1 MFGDVSYV
9 PNEREIERDGE
20 YKRQQMEASAAQH
33 EHADEAKRERKENS
47 AGKPLLKRLLA
58 KLRG

>member
-1 MFGDVSYV
+1 VSYV

-20 YKRQQMEASAAQH
+20 YKRQQMEGSAAEH
-33 EHADEAKRERKENS
+33 EYAEEAKRDRKENS

-58 KLRG
+58 RLRG